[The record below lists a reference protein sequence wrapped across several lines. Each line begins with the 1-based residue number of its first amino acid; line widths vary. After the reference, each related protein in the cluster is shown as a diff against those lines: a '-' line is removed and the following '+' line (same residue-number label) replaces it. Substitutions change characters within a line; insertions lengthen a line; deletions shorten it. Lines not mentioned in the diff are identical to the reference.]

1 MRGKYS
7 ILFGKHWFMVTVTVI
22 DLLKLDIKEITMKNA

>member
-7 ILFGKHWFMVTVTVI
+7 IFFGKHWFMVIVAVI